1 MRRIT
6 LRLAAVA
13 ITTTVGMLL
22 IPATASA
29 ESASPPMIANIRG
42 HASMADKMQ
51 GHASMADAL
60 QAHPELAGMKMP
72 DRHMVGGAMA
82 AKMQGHAS
90 MADALQ
96 AHPELAGMNPHTVF
110 SS

>member
-1 MRRIT
+1 M
-6 LRLAAVA
+6 VA
-13 ITTTVGMLL
+13 SKGHPGPVAEETDQVRGIYDTIASRYDPV
-22 IPATASA
+22 TASA
-29 ESASPPMIANIRG
+29 ESASPPSMMANMR
-42 HASMADKMQ
+42 

-60 QAHPELAGMKMP
+60 QAHPELADTHKADM
-72 DRHMVGGAMA
+72 HTAGGAMT

-96 AHPELAGMNPHTVF
+96 AHPELADMHPSVF